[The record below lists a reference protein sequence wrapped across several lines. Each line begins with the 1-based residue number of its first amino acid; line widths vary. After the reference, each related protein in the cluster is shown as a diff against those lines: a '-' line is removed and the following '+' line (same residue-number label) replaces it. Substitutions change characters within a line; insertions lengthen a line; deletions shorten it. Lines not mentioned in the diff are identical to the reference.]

1 MLKRL
6 RDIGNTV
13 VIVEHDEEIIRE
25 ADHLIDVGPE
35 AGRNGGRIVN
45 EGSPAS
51 LPDVEGSYTA
61 AYLNGRMSIPVPA
74 HRRPWRDFIE
84 VKGAREYN
92 LKNIDVKFPLG
103 VVTVV
108 TGVSGSG
115 KSTLVRD
122 VLIERLH
129 GVSI

>member
-1 MLKRL
+1 MAAVLSGRCVYLTSRVSDFTRATPTGLYSVLKRL

-25 ADHLIDVGPE
+25 ADHLIDVGSE

-61 AYLNGRMSIPVPA
+61 AYLNGRMSILC
-74 HRRPWRDFIE
+74 RRTDAACAI
-84 VKGAREYN
+84 
-92 LKNIDVKFPLG
+92 L
-103 VVTVV
+103 
-108 TGVSGSG
+108 
-115 KSTLVRD
+115 
-122 VLIERLH
+122 
-129 GVSI
+129 